1 MVTEN
6 FNTLAD
12 LYKRVLPA
20 LKSKVKELK
29 QKQISYVTEKEVW
42 DCLRKTKWNEENDLT
57 LFDIVNDILF
67 LEDKEIINYLN
78 FIHRKKEE
86 EKAEIEDQEIK
97 ETSKQNEE
105 DTIL

>member
-1 MVTEN
+1 MVNEN

-29 QKQISYVTEKEVW
+29 QKQIFYVTEKEVW
-42 DCLRKTKWNEENDLT
+42 DCLRKTKWNGESDLT
-57 LFDIVNDILF
+57 LYDIVNDILF
-67 LEDKEIINYLN
+67 LEENEIIHYLHSVHN
-78 FIHRKKEE
+78 LSEE
-86 EKAEIEDQEIK
+86 QENNEETKIK
-97 ETSKQNEE
+97 LEEE